1 MKIVD
6 ATQND
11 ALGMKLEFS
20 ARCVLGIHDGQAVA
34 FGGYHISGGR
44 TLMFMSLSKEGRKH
58 PVAVVRAAR
67 RMLAE
72 AASKGLPV
80 QAGIDECAPNARRFL
95 EFLGFR
101 EVVKG
106 IYQWRR

>member
-6 ATQND
+6 ATQAD
-11 ALGMKLEFS
+11 ALGLQYS
-20 ARCVLGIHDGQAVA
+20 SRCVIGVHDGEALA
-34 FGGYHISGGR
+34 FGGYHVSGGR
-44 TLMFMSLSKEGRKH
+44 VLVFMTLSAEGRKH
-58 PVAVVRAAR
+58 PVAIVRAAR

-72 AASKGLPV
+72 AASKGMPV
-80 QAGIDECAPNARRFL
+80 QAGIDECAPRARRFL

-106 IYQWRR
+106 VYQWLR